1 MYLDAAAA
9 GGAPPYSYAWNFGDG
24 QTGTGGSVTHTY
36 QVASS
41 SFAGNIGSFLPTVT
55 VTDANGK
62 TCTTNP
68 DGIVSMIGN
77 PDSGTPFSVFPTSIC
92 ELPYDVSYGTMWGGI
107 PGAYAGNHVNFTLQD
122 TTEYYIN
129 DGHALYGNGIS
140 GGVAPYSYAWDFGDG
155 ARATTVDV
163 SHAYTQPGYYCVRLT
178 ATDSQGTTS
187 EWATTVAIY
196 QSEST
201 LEPTPNPTNHA
212 TQTPSTSNYFQTP
225 QPSSQPNSPGFTNTI
240 LIVAIVG
247 VTVAAGAIAGYAIIR
262 KTRKNNYQIPPP
274 PPPPPP

>member
-1 MYLDAAAA
+1 M
-9 GGAPPYSYAWNFGDG
+9 
-24 QTGTGGSVTHTY
+24 
-36 QVASS
+36 ASS
-41 SFAGNIGSFLPTVT
+41 SFAGNLGFFLPTVT

-68 DGIVSMIGN
+68 AGIVSMIGD
-77 PDSGTPFSVFPTSIC
+77 PYGGTPFSVSPTALS
-92 ELPYDVSYGTMWGGI
+92 ELLYDVSYGTMWGAI
-107 PGAYAGNHVNFTLQD
+107 PGAYAGDPVNFTLQD
-122 TTEYYIN
+122 TTEYYS
-129 DGHALYGNGIS
+129 GHTLYGNGIS

-163 SHAYTQPGYYCVRLT
+163 SHTYTQPGYYCVRLT

-201 LEPTPNPTNHA
+201 LEPTPTPTNHA
-212 TQTPSTSNYFQTP
+212 TQTPSTSNK
-225 QPSSQPNSPGFTNTI
+225 PSSQPNSPGFTNTI
-240 LIVAIVG
+240 LIVVIVG
-247 VTVAAGAIAGYAIIR
+247 VAVAAGAIAGYARIR